1 MLPTNLKKYKVQ
13 ALELRKSGFTY
24 SEITKLLRKNIPKST
39 LSGWC
44 KNISL
49 AAESKLRIKNKILCN
64 AAKARVLALKTN
76 QIKRKKYL
84 ESVEKRVSYLKDSLK
99 NKNIAKISLAMLY
112 LGEGSKCTQ
121 GSLMFGNSNSKIIK
135 LFLKL
140 LRYCYNIDE
149 NKFRCTL
156 QCRADQNI
164 KNLENF
170 WSNMTRIPLN
180 KFYAAKIDSRTI
192 GKKTKKND
200 YKGVCRIDYFSA
212 DIYNELTK
220 INELLTK

>member
-1 MLPTNLKKYKVQ
+1 MQTEHTKKYKERV
-13 ALELRKSGFTY
+13 LELRKSGNTY
-24 SEITKLLRKNIPKST
+24 SEIINLLGKNIPKST

-44 KNISL
+44 KNIPLSS
-49 AAESKLRIKNKILCN
+49 ESKLRIKNKILSN
-64 AAKARVLALKTN
+64 ASKARILALRTN
-76 QIKRKKYL
+76 RIKRKNYL

-121 GSLMFGNSNSKIIK
+121 GSLMFGNSDPKIIK

-140 LRYCYNIDE
+140 LRYCYVIDE

-170 WSNMTRIPLN
+170 WSNMSKISLN

-220 INELLTK
+220 IIELLTK